1 MEQITIDRLHRV
13 VSEVFGVPV
22 DHVNDQSSPDTLAQ
36 WNSLSHIN
44 LVLALEAEFGLSL
57 TPEDSMEMLSV
68 KLIRIILA
76 EKGIG
81 GMKDFS

>member
-13 VSEVFGVPV
+13 VSDVFGVPV
-22 DHVNDQSSPDTLAQ
+22 DQVSHQSSPDTLAQ

-57 TPEDSMEMLSV
+57 TPEDSMDMLSV
-68 KLIRIILA
+68 RLIRTILA
-76 EKGIG
+76 EKGIRG
-81 GMKDFS
+81 AEGSS